1 MGLVADLRVF
11 SGQARQRERHARTGF
26 RDALAQF
33 RIGRL
38 GLSELA
44 GEALIAFDEAMQI
57 AQQLS
62 ESSLEY
68 FQFLFHPAMV
78 GRGAR
83 RVKRQGCF
91 GRRIRY
97 DIWCFHFD
105 VSLFP

>member
-1 MGLVADLRVF
+1 
-11 SGQARQRERHARTGF
+11 
-26 RDALAQF
+26 
-33 RIGRL
+33 
-38 GLSELA
+38 
-44 GEALIAFDEAMQI
+44 MQI
-57 AQQLS
+57 AQQLA